1 MTANFQNESIGNMD
15 KLLELQPDRPI
26 LISEF
31 WPGWFDHWFGF
42 GSERSTLV
50 RPIVFVC
57 LVGPFD
63 ACAMIVV
70 FAFDSGHRARGAVDA
85 CSLIAR

>member
-31 WPGWFDHWFGF
+31 WPGWFDHWFGSIHHNLKLN
-42 GSERSTLV
+42 GILV
-50 RPIVFVC
+50 I
-57 LVGPFD
+57 
-63 ACAMIVV
+63 
-70 FAFDSGHRARGAVDA
+70 
-85 CSLIAR
+85 